1 MSVSENILE
10 NAGRVFGPVLGKLRR
25 RGSRKLAARPA
36 QLPANPCQ
44 DLAGR
49 HQGSPLPMRADFN
62 MALSAQRTVV
72 SEFHNCWA
80 RRILV
85 ILGAA
90 ALCACSAMKLGYQ
103 QGDRLAY
110 WWIDNYVDVS
120 AAQEPLTREA
130 IARFFAWHRKAQ
142 LPEIA
147 NLLQQAKADVRQ
159 PVTPAMVAHF
169 QDASQELARRSFE
182 QAMPDM
188 ADLLLTLTP
197 DQIARME
204 KKFAEG
210 NAKYRK
216 KFLNA
221 DPAEREEARFDKVM
235 EYARLVYGGFSPE
248 QEKAIRVKVGP
259 VVQNAESRYAERVAR
274 QQEWLKMVRYV
285 QATQPPKAQVID
297 LLRRFREYWQNPP
310 ARHAASHEATNNAG
324 IALTVAIANLTTPQ
338 QKAHAQDRFQ
348 KWIDDTHALMRE
360 KASPPVQS
368 AATN

>member
-1 MSVSENILE
+1 VSKNILE
-10 NAGRVFGPVLGKLRR
+10 SAGRVFGRLRH
-25 RGSRKLAARPA
+25 RGWRNAATSLADN
-36 QLPANPCQ
+36 PANPCQ
-44 DLAGR
+44 DLAGG
-49 HQGSPLPMRADFN
+49 HGGDPAAMRADFN
-62 MALSAQRTVV
+62 MVVSAQRIAV
-72 SEFHNCWA
+72 SEFHNCWS
-80 RRILV
+80 RRIFA

-120 AAQEPLTREA
+120 SAQEPPTREA

-147 NLLQQAKADVRQ
+147 GLLQQAKTEVRQ
-159 PVTPAMVAHF
+159 PLTPAMVEHF
-169 QDASQELARRSFE
+169 QDVSQQLARRSFE

-197 DQIARME
+197 DQIDRME
-204 KKFAEG
+204 KKFADG

-216 KFLNA
+216 KFLNP
-221 DPAEREEARFDKVM
+221 DQAEREDARFDKVM
-235 EYARLVYGGFSPE
+235 EYARLVYGNFSGE
-248 QEKAIRVKVGP
+248 QEQAIRARVNP
-259 VVQNAESRYAERVAR
+259 VVQNAGARYAERVAR
-274 QQEWLKMVRYV
+274 QQEWLRMVRYV
-285 QATQPPKAQVID
+285 QATQPPKAQVTD
-297 LLRRFREYWQNPP
+297 LLRRFRDYWQNPP
-310 ARHAASHEATNNAG
+310 GKHAASHEANQNAG
-324 IALTVAIANLTTPQ
+324 IALTVAIANMTTPQ

-360 KASPPVQS
+360 KANGPVQS

>member
-10 NAGRVFGPVLGKLRR
+10 NAGRILGPVFGKGRR
-25 RGSRKLAARPA
+25 QGWQKLAARPA
-36 QLPANPCQ
+36 PLPANPCQ
-44 DLAGR
+44 DSAGGQR
-49 HQGSPLPMRADFN
+49 ASPVPMRGDFN
-62 MALSAQRTVV
+62 MALSAQPAEV

-142 LPEIA
+142 LPAIA
-147 NLLQQAKADVRQ
+147 NLLQEAKADVRQ

-259 VVQNAESRYAERVAR
+259 VVQNAEARYAERVAR
-274 QQEWLKMVRYV
+274 QQEWIKMVRFV

-310 ARHAASHEATNNAG
+310 ARHAASHEAGNNAG

>member
-1 MSVSENILE
+1 
-10 NAGRVFGPVLGKLRR
+10 
-25 RGSRKLAARPA
+25 
-36 QLPANPCQ
+36 
-44 DLAGR
+44 
-49 HQGSPLPMRADFN
+49 MRADFN
-62 MALSAQRTVV
+62 MANSAQRGAV
-72 SEFHNCWA
+72 SEFHNRWA

-85 ILGAA
+85 IFGAA

-110 WWIDNYVDVS
+110 WWIDNYVDVTS
-120 AAQEPLTREA
+120 AQEPLTREA
-130 IARFFAWHRKAQ
+130 IARFFAWHRKSQ

-147 NLLQQAKADVRQ
+147 SLLQQAKAEVRQ
-159 PVTPAMVAHF
+159 PVTPAMVEHF
-169 QDASQELARRSFE
+169 QDASQQLARRSYE

-216 KFLNA
+216 KFLNS
-221 DPAEREEARFDKVM
+221 DPAERVDARFDKVM
-235 EYARLVYGGFSPE
+235 DYARLVYGDFSGE
-248 QEKAIRVKVGP
+248 QEKQIRAAVLP
-259 VVQNAESRYAERVAR
+259 VVENAESRYAERVAR

-285 QATQPPKAQVID
+285 QATQPSRPQVMD

-310 ARHAASHEATNNAG
+310 GKHAVSHDASHNAG
-324 IALTVAIANLTTPQ
+324 IALTVAIANMTTPK

-348 KWIDDTHALMRE
+348 KWIDDTNALMRE
-360 KASPPVQS
+360 KAHAPVQ
-368 AATN
+368 AAAAN

>member
-10 NAGRVFGPVLGKLRR
+10 SAGRVFGRLRG
-25 RGSRKLAARPA
+25 RGWRNAAAKPA
-36 QLPANPCQ
+36 HNPANPCQ
-44 DLAGR
+44 DLAGG
-49 HQGSPLPMRADFN
+49 HQGGPVAMRADFN
-62 MALSAQRTVV
+62 MAVSAQRIAV
-72 SEFHNCWA
+72 SDFHNWRA
-80 RRILV
+80 RVIFA

-110 WWIDNYVDVS
+110 WWIDNYVDVT

-130 IARFFAWHRKAQ
+130 ISRFFAWHRKSQ

-147 NLLQQAKADVRQ
+147 SLLQQAKAEVRQ
-159 PVTPAMVAHF
+159 PVTPAMVEHF
-169 QDASQELARRSFE
+169 QDASQGLARRSFE
-182 QAMPDM
+182 QAMPDT

-216 KFLNA
+216 TFLKA
-221 DPAEREEARFDKVM
+221 DPAEREDARFDKVM
-235 EYARLVYGGFSPE
+235 EYARLIYGGFSSE
-248 QEKAIRVKVGP
+248 QEKAIRARMGP
-259 VVQNAESRYAERVAR
+259 VVQNADARYAERVAR

-297 LLRRFREYWQNPP
+297 LLHRFREYWQNPP
-310 ARHAASHEATNNAG
+310 AKHAASHEASNNAG
-324 IALTVAIANLTTPQ
+324 IALTVAIANMTTPQ

-360 KASPPVQS
+360 KPNAPVQS

>member
-10 NAGRVFGPVLGKLRR
+10 NAGRILGPVFGTGRR
-25 RGSRKLAARPA
+25 RGWQKLAARPA

-44 DLAGR
+44 DSAGGQR
-49 HQGSPLPMRADFN
+49 ASPVPMRGDFN
-62 MALSAQRTVV
+62 MALSAQPTEV

-90 ALCACSAMKLGYQ
+90 VLCACSAMKLGYQ

-110 WWIDNYVDVS
+110 WWIDNYVDVTS
-120 AAQEPLTREA
+120 AQEPLTREA

-147 NLLQQAKADVRQ
+147 SLLEEAKADVRQ

-169 QDASQELARRSFE
+169 QDASQQLARRSFE

-188 ADLLLTLTP
+188 ADFLLTLTP

-221 DPAEREEARFDKVM
+221 NPAEREEARFDKVM

-259 VVQNAESRYAERVAR
+259 VVQNAEARYAERVAR
-274 QQEWLKMVRYV
+274 QQEWIKMVRFV

-310 ARHAASHEATNNAG
+310 ARHAASHEASNNAG

-338 QKAHAQDRFQ
+338 QKTHAQERFQ

-360 KASPPVQS
+360 KANPPVQS
-368 AATN
+368 AQAN